1 MRTLHLFGDS
11 FTQGHLL
18 DTSFPR
24 YHDWREYRGGD
35 LPLCWGDLLSDK
47 LGMKIKNQAMA
58 GMSNTEIFQTF
69 CRHSNE
75 FERGDMVIIN
85 WTYTQR
91 FRWAYYYG
99 GPQKLYQWKRLSA
112 NSEDGSIISESTRQD
127 IAVNKTLLPYIEEV
141 YEQEKLIKEF
151 SKSKGFRL
159 FFWSADIDVINNLP
173 SEKLNN
179 EYYLLHQEIEQL
191 PLKIQPGVN
200 NHSFVRMGMKRTI
213 FDVFFNHGATTI
225 CDETNGVVGDGHLGE
240 NGHLVQYELFYK
252 YITKNNLI

>member
-18 DTSFPR
+18 DGSFPR

-35 LPLCWGDLLSDK
+35 LPLCWGDLLSAK
-47 LGMKIKNQAMA
+47 LGMKMANHAVA

-69 CRHSNE
+69 CRHSDEVQN
-75 FERGDMVIIN
+75 GDIVIIN

-91 FRWAYYYG
+91 FRWAYYYE
-99 GPQKLYQWKRLSA
+99 PQKLYQWKRLSA
-112 NSEDGSIISESTRQD
+112 NREDGIIISESTRQD
-127 IAVNKTLLPYIEEV
+127 IAVNKTLPPYIEEV
-141 YEQEKLIKEF
+141 YEQEKLIREF

-173 SEKLNN
+173 SEKLNK
-179 EYYLLHQEIEQL
+179 EYYLLHDEIEKI
-191 PLKIQPGVN
+191 PLDIPTQTN
-200 NHSFVRMGMKRTI
+200 NHSFVRMGKKRTI
-213 FDVFFNHGATTI
+213 FDVFFEKGGTTI
-225 CDETNGVVGDGHLGE
+225 SDETNEIVGDGHLGE
-240 NGHLVQYELFYK
+240 KGHLIQYELFYK

>member
-18 DTSFPR
+18 DTGFPR

-35 LPLCWGDLLSDK
+35 LPLCWADLLSTK
-47 LGMKIKNQAMA
+47 LGMKMANHAVA

-69 CRHSNE
+69 CRHSDEVQN
-75 FERGDMVIIN
+75 GDIVIIN

-99 GPQKLYQWKRLSA
+99 HQNLYQWKRLSA
-112 NSEDGSIISESTRQD
+112 NPEDGAHISESTRQE
-127 IAVNKTLLPYIEEV
+127 IAVNKTLPPYIEEV

-173 SEKLNN
+173 SEKLRNK
-179 EYYLLHQEIEQL
+179 YYILHEEIEKL
-191 PLKIQPGVN
+191 PSEIPLGTE
-200 NHSFVRMGMKRTI
+200 NHSFVRMGQKRTM
-213 FDVFFNHGATTI
+213 FDVFFEHGGTTI
-225 CDETNGVVGDGHLGE
+225 FDETNGVVGDGHLGE
-240 NGHLVQYELFYK
+240 NGHFVQYELFYK